1 MLPAKAG
8 LQTGARSSVG
18 HLIHILQRL
27 RGRAGPPDDG
37 AFFALCRT
45 VDCAGRLQTRI
56 APDYDYDYEPD
67 PGPPRAGALP
77 ALLHDP
83 LALAQ
88 RLAGSRPRPNPDAR
102 LSTGE
107 PTAVLGE
114 EASLDRL
121 PQGMGGMLN
130 GDVALVPSGSA
141 EARLLP
147 AMRQVANAID
157 DASIGSGLFETPP
170 DRHLNERLADQVHA
184 LCTAVAGA
192 TAVRAEINEAVLSL
206 DAAAAAAALITAID
220 TRLSRSGRMLQS

>member
-18 HLIHILQRL
+18 QLIHIPQRL

-45 VDCAGRLQTRI
+45 MNCAGRLQTRI
-56 APDYDYDYEPD
+56 APDYDYDYRYGLV
-67 PGPPRAGALP
+67 PGPPRAGALPALP

-114 EASLDRL
+114 EASLDRSL
-121 PQGMGGMLN
+121 QGMGGMLN

-157 DASIGSGLFETPP
+157 DRQHG
-170 DRHLNERLADQVHA
+170 
-184 LCTAVAGA
+184 
-192 TAVRAEINEAVLSL
+192 
-206 DAAAAAAALITAID
+206 
-220 TRLSRSGRMLQS
+220 